1 MGQERTRVP
10 LYFFHIIE
18 NGERL
23 DDEVG
28 DGNGG
33 PKVFVAVVFC
43 CHGCV
48 GKFNQSRIGTY
59 QPGRPRSTQATL
71 ALLGAAARPPL
82 LVVHLPQPCPFE
94 PQPPSRG
101 ELLHRLFAAWRH
113 PCARPELGRRDM
125 EGGEGPMPP
134 AHLGPARNA
143 HQRADDSFAAGDEKM
158 VGGSYGS
165 NLERSRTA
173 GGFHD
178 RFQCRAISREAR
190 ARSGIPRRP

>member
-1 MGQERTRVP
+1 
-10 LYFFHIIE
+10 
-18 NGERL
+18 
-23 DDEVG
+23 
-28 DGNGG
+28 
-33 PKVFVAVVFC
+33 VAVVFC

-125 EGGEGPMPP
+125 EGGDGPMPP

-158 VGGSYGS
+158 VGGRTGAILSARERQEGS
-165 NLERSRTA
+165 MTA
-173 GGFHD
+173 FNAVRFHVKPGRD
-178 RFQCRAISREAR
+178 QEFLDAHKGIDQLARPSSGQHDQNGRADLLHHR
-190 ARSGIPRRP
+190 